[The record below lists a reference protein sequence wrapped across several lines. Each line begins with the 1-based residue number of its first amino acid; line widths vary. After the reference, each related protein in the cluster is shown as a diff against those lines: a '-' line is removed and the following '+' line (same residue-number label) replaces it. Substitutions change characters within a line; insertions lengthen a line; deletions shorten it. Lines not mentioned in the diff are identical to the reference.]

1 MWWGQSSGQPLWL
14 RVFWVIIII
23 AIISEF
29 FTGRNGGG
37 SWWMVFPLF
46 FFVIPMIA
54 RYVSSTYGEGEK
66 RKNDAEKP
74 KREARPPQY
83 ILSEDGEP
91 LEVIEEDVPGRKQ
104 KPDDIEYV

>member
-46 FFVIPMIA
+46 FVIPMIA

-74 KREARPPQY
+74 KREARPPHY
-83 ILSEDGEP
+83 ILSEDGES